1 MPRSEN
7 TKMSTQFYQSQF
19 AGQPYITDAHPSPQL
34 PAQAQPAPAQP
45 APAPKK
51 KHVCPTC
58 DRAFTTS
65 GHLARHSRVHTGE
78 RNHKCPFPGCETR
91 CSRQDNLQQHYR
103 IHLSPGSRRSSTRS
117 AISRAMGGQKRGS
130 SAAANANVGVVP
142 DSPNAPPPLSS
153 PPALEQARMYTHHTS
168 PPDSP
173 PPLAQATLPPP
184 HLADG
189 SSSRSSSS
197 PEQQYSQ
204 YLSMGN
210 SQYSYR
216 SGTTTYQEQSQGSGF
231 TYVHTTPLSHSSPN
245 PSTNALSYSS
255 SSHDTFNNSGSRH
268 SISHITSYNAPANSA
283 SSTSPPSPASSH
295 SVSSHASGPPTP
307 TYNVYDDAQA
317 RYHSNATMMPPEHG
331 HQIYASSARFDSPP
345 PTLAPIQERRHD
357 CHPQSHASSPYIHQ
371 QHQPLPND
379 YSHAQYP
386 PLSVG
391 RGPWGSESGL
401 RKGVG
406 ALIQ

>member
-1 MPRSEN
+1 MPRSES
-7 TKMSTQFYQSQF
+7 TKMSTQFYHSQF
-19 AGQPYITDAHPSPQL
+19 TGQPYLTDTQPSPQL
-34 PAQAQPAPAQP
+34 PAQAQPAPAVQQ

-117 AISRAMGGQKRGS
+117 AISRAMGGAKRG
-130 SAAANANVGVVP
+130 AGTAVAVP
-142 DSPNAPPPLSS
+142 EPPNAPPPLSS
-153 PPALEQARMYTHHTS
+153 PPALEPARIYTHHAT

-173 PPLAQATLPPP
+173 PPLAQATLPATA

-204 YLSMGN
+204 YVPLSMGN

-231 TYVHTTPLSHSSPN
+231 TYVHTTPLSHNSPN
-245 PSTNALSYSS
+245 PSTNALYSS
-255 SSHDTFNNSGSRH
+255 SSHDTFNNSHGSRH
-268 SISHITSYNAPANSA
+268 SISHITSYNAPSA
-283 SSTSPPSPASSH
+283 SSASPPSPASSH
-295 SVSSHASGPPTP
+295 SVSSHTSGPPTP

-317 RYHSNATMMPPEHG
+317 RYHSGTMIPEQG

-345 PTLAPIQERRHD
+345 PTLAPIQERRDD
-357 CHPQSHASSPYIHQ
+357 CHPHSHASSPYIQ
-371 QHQPLPND
+371 QHAPLPHD
-379 YSHAQYP
+379 YSHPYP
-386 PLSVG
+386 MSIG
-391 RGPWGSESGL
+391 QAPWKSESGL